1 MFKDSLIVLEL
12 SDSGIETAVQ
22 TWISVEDNPLFHN
35 YMVQEAIYLMNISE
49 EEEVEEKSEAQLFEL
64 SDKSVIGK
72 ITNDISEY

>member
-1 MFKDSLIVLEL
+1 
-12 SDSGIETAVQ
+12 
-22 TWISVEDNPLFHN
+22 
-35 YMVQEAIYLMNISE
+35 MNISE